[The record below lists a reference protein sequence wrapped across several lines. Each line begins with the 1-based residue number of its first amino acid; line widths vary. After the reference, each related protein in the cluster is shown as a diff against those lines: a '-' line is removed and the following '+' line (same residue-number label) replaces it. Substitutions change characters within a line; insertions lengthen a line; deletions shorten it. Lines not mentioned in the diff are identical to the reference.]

1 MKDTRKRKDQFIL
14 GFIWFGHYIKHEKS
28 ADLMQHLSQL
38 LSDSQIIANRWMC
51 QPVEQLKNREK
62 KISTNCVESHM
73 KDKIVTSS
81 PAVLLSK
88 ILCLNF
94 MHGVNALT

>member
-1 MKDTRKRKDQFIL
+1 
-14 GFIWFGHYIKHEKS
+14 
-28 ADLMQHLSQL
+28 
-38 LSDSQIIANRWMC
+38 MC

-62 KISTNCVESHM
+62 KISTNCVEGNM

>member
-1 MKDTRKRKDQFIL
+1 
-14 GFIWFGHYIKHEKS
+14 
-28 ADLMQHLSQL
+28 
-38 LSDSQIIANRWMC
+38 MC

-81 PAVLLSK
+81 PAVLVLLSK